1 MKKKRGLGAAIQVIL
16 RKKYIWIP
24 ILALTVI
31 LVILFHFIGNTS
43 NLLPLDEAPK
53 KWVDACLEAMVTAFI
68 TVVLLKAQTTE
79 QTESELKK
87 ERFAVLFAKKSETY
101 DAYLNELVAIA
112 NRGSITKE
120 EFLKLVD
127 DLNFKIGMY
136 VSDEANDVIAE
147 QLDIIGSNHDAKT
160 IKNCI
165 YNIAHELK
173 NDLQVGL

>member
-1 MKKKRGLGAAIQVIL
+1 MKKKQGVIQNIL
-16 RKKYIWIP
+16 KKKYIWIP
-24 ILALTVI
+24 VLAITLI
-31 LVILFHFIGNTS
+31 LVILFHFIGNIS
-43 NLLPLDEAPK
+43 NLLPINNAPSA
-53 KWVDACLEAMVTAFI
+53 WVSACLEAMVTAFI

-101 DAYLNELVAIA
+101 DAYLNDLVTIA

-120 EFLKLVD
+120 DFMKLVD

-136 VSDEANDVIAE
+136 ISDEANEIIAE
-147 QLDIIGSNHDAKT
+147 QLNIIGSNHDTKT

-165 YNIAHELK
+165 FNIAHELK